1 MKQKNLWFL
10 WLGMY
15 VVCFIAGFIP
25 EPTGF
30 GKFLLIA
37 LSLGFFVPG
46 FMLLYEAHKRQDKKT
61 LRYLRWISLGSLLL
75 TVVFFIASLLSVFSS
90 DTVGTVLHV
99 FLAIVSAPM
108 LAMQYWLGSLFLW
121 SCLFM
126 GTFLK
131 FYRR

>member
-1 MKQKNLWFL
+1 M
-10 WLGMY
+10 
-15 VVCFIAGFIP
+15 C
-25 EPTGF
+25 T
-30 GKFLLIA
+30 
-37 LSLGFFVPG
+37 LSFFVPG

-121 SCLFM
+121 SCLFI